1 MSNNNIVEK
10 AIKSLGK
17 GFDLTSDFRL
27 KYCKGDE
34 RLVLLNEK
42 LRKELMVPG
51 FGAYENVPIDIK
63 CDKGDRVRFQSDI
76 LDFNQVT
83 YYISLHFFLIF
94 IFWFQQFL

>member
-34 RLVLLNEK
+34 RLVLLNENLK
-42 LRKELMVPG
+42 KELMVPG

-76 LDFNQVT
+76 LDFNQM
-83 YYISLHFFLIF
+83 Y
-94 IFWFQQFL
+94 